1 MNELIAVFVIK
12 SNALL
17 LLQFNK
23 IFRIRLAN
31 RILGR
36 LQSYIIRI

>member
-23 IFRIRLAN
+23 IFRIRFAN
-31 RILGR
+31 RVLGR